1 MDQKEIYLKQI
12 KKLLNRV
19 LVPKYEQYIDHID
32 VDFIEYRDD
41 PDDLSKS
48 NIISVTIYVT
58 KECAKKLYDVWL
70 RFTIGGSYQDF
81 VNKGSVNT
89 MSHLFIDDVLNK
101 EKKHSWEFISQ
112 IQDIVN
118 YVSRSIHVV
127 HPLYIEFPQDID

>member
-1 MDQKEIYLKQI
+1 MDQKEVYLKQI
-12 KKLLNRV
+12 NKLLNRV
-19 LVPKYEQYIDHID
+19 LVSKYEQYIDHID

-41 PDDLSKS
+41 PDDLSKY
-48 NIISVTIYVT
+48 NKVSVTIYVT
-58 KECAKKLYDVWL
+58 KKAAKKLYDVWL
-70 RFTIGGSYQDF
+70 RFTVGGSYQDF

-89 MSHLFIDDVLNK
+89 LSHLFIDDVLNK